1 MTGNQV
7 VGWLLIL
14 FGFIL
19 TLSLI
24 FAIVGIP
31 MMIVGAGMIG
41 GGSANV
47 VQQVNVINQPAPEY
61 TPLGSVR
68 NGHCYRLASDGRAYW
83 YPMTDSEKQAHRI
96 KSLEDDLG
104 I

>member
-19 TLSLI
+19 TLTLF
-24 FAIVGIP
+24 FAILGIP

-41 GGSANV
+41 GGSNNV
-47 VQQVNVINQPAPEY
+47 VQQVNVVNQPPPES

-68 NGHCYRLASDGRAYW
+68 NGHQYRLASDGRAYW
-83 YPMTDSEKQAHRI
+83 YLMTDAEKHAHRI
-96 KSLEDDLG
+96 KSLEADLG